1 MFCFNESVV
10 YIEIV
15 QFQFQGFENSMCNEN
30 VHVWPS
36 HGNDTGP
43 IVVVF
48 FSATGLNIQ
57 YLLNWFQ
64 LYFLTLYCSQRPIS
78 ALCIDIFFSSGCDEL
93 NHTINQKAIVIFLV
107 LFEYF
112 I

>member
-1 MFCFNESVV
+1 MFCFSELMV

-30 VHVWPS
+30 FHVWPN

-43 IVVVF
+43 IVFVF
-48 FSATGLNIQ
+48 FSTTGLNIQ

-78 ALCIDIFFSSGCDEL
+78 ALDIDIFFSSGCDEL
-93 NHTINQKAIVIFLV
+93 NQRVIFIFLA